1 MSRKT
6 PAVRDSLHGRVLV
19 MDDEECIRDLVTLVL
34 ETRGA
39 KVDTAVNGFE
49 AVDLFKNAV
58 IADSRYDLV
67 ILDLSVPDGLGGVE
81 TMTRLRDIDPDV
93 NAILSSGFHYD
104 QAVIHYRHY
113 GFKGVLLKPYE
124 CAELLK
130 IVGRLL
136 VKSPAGSG

>member
-1 MSRKT
+1 MSGKT
-6 PAVRDSLHGRVLV
+6 PALRDSLHGRVLV

-39 KVDTAVNGFE
+39 KVDTAVNGYE
-49 AVDLFKNAV
+49 AVDLYIRSVKAGGH
-58 IADSRYDLV
+58 YDLV

-81 TMTRLRDIDPDV
+81 TMTRLREIDPDV

-104 QAVIHYRHY
+104 PAVIHYRHY

-124 CAELLK
+124 CSELLK
-130 IVGRLL
+130 TVGRLL
-136 VKSPAGSG
+136 TKSPAGSG